1 MPTDPTDDE
10 NTAQGKPLR
19 SNFVK
24 FFMII
29 FYLPARGLLKKK
41 LFLPILLLFKL
52 KMKLLMPIL
61 VALIGLKSLKA
72 LILSKLAILMVVG
85 FIGYQL
91 YAAKNGK
98 ILI

>member
-1 MPTDPTDDE
+1 
-10 NTAQGKPLR
+10 
-19 SNFVK
+19 
-24 FFMII
+24 
-29 FYLPARGLLKKK
+29 
-41 LFLPILLLFKL
+41 
-52 KMKLLMPIL
+52 MKLLMPIL

-98 ILI
+98 KLLAMNTIVSMPAVASLTILCS